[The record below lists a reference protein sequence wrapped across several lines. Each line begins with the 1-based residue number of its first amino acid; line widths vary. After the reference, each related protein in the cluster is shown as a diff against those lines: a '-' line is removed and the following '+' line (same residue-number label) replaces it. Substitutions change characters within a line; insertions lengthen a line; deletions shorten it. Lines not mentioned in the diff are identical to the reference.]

1 MKPAPNND
9 ARTMHQKLSALVAG
23 GIGGESESA
32 KAKLA
37 RLESRFDFTIPAEPE
52 ENDIFADVKITFIP
66 GDYRRLFSFAD
77 EESDVAAF
85 VKWAFRERFQCEGLI
100 RNNGDGQ
107 SVWIE
112 CSDQSLP
119 KMEHL
124 AGVIRRAFS
133 DLWKEYRDKPGVD
146 PGCRRP
152 FLLGIYDGM
161 MDDPRAPGQLLPPV
175 RATVKPS
182 KAPEPMPAELEHF
195 ADFNRAVRKDCDSND
210 GRIYFIRYYWRGK
223 KIAQSEPDLNQKALR
238 AAFERLRKKYS
249 RTRKAIAAA
258 PGLSVHPYALAVE
271 LGRRIRL
278 STPIGE
284 VIEALNDRA
293 R

>member
-9 ARTMHQKLSALVAG
+9 ARTMHRKLSALVAG
-23 GIGGESESA
+23 GIGGESASA

-37 RLESRFDFTIPAEPE
+37 RLESRFDFTIPAEPD
-52 ENDIFADVKITFIP
+52 ENDIFAGVKITFIP
-66 GDYRRLFSFAD
+66 GDYRRLFSFTAD
-77 EESDVAAF
+77 ESDVAAF

-175 RATVKPS
+175 RATVTPS
-182 KAPEPMPAELEHF
+182 KKA
-195 ADFNRAVRKDCDSND
+195 
-210 GRIYFIRYYWRGK
+210 K
-223 KIAQSEPDLNQKALR
+223 K
-238 AAFERLRKKYS
+238 
-249 RTRKAIAAA
+249 KAIAAA

-284 VIEALNDRA
+284 VIEALNDRT